1 MRKSGT
7 LSGIK
12 INRLLRTCIMEKGIL
27 YLVATPIGNLDDISV
42 RALNTLREADL
53 IACEDTR
60 HSMKLFNHFNI
71 SKPLTSYHEHNK
83 QEKGEYIIEKL
94 LSGENVALV
103 TDAGTPAISD
113 PGEDLVKKCIEN
125 EIRVVS
131 VPGPAALIN
140 ALVVSGQNTQ
150 RFAFEGFLSMNRKN
164 RYEHLNSIADDERT
178 LIFHEAP
185 HKLTRTLADML
196 EIFGDRSISIVK
208 EITKIHESCMKT
220 TLSEAVA
227 YFENVPPKGEYVLVV
242 AGKDRA
248 RALDEQRAEVSAMS
262 IKDHVDMLISG
273 GMDKK
278 EAIKEAAK
286 QRGVPKRE
294 VYNEYTG
301 DN

>member
-1 MRKSGT
+1 MHKSGT

-248 RALDEQRAEVSAMS
+248 KALDEQRAEVSAMS